1 VNVATPKQLRFDFRP
16 GRSVPA
22 EPVPLVVLSDAD
34 LAYRDSAIDRGIEF
48 TESFLVETRAQRRGV
63 SVRDLQ
69 SMFTYELNRELAEE
83 ASIMA
88 LPGWAYVRPAWID
101 WEMINR
107 RAQHEAEALAD
118 DFAAFRKQRMESM
131 TVTKTRRRR

>member
-1 VNVATPKQLRFDFRP
+1 MPEVDAQLRFDFP
-16 GRSVPA
+16 TGRSAVV

-34 LAYRDSAIDRGIEF
+34 LAYRDSVVDRGVAF
-48 TESFLVETRAQRRGV
+48 TESFLIETRAQRRGI

-69 SMFTYELNRELAEE
+69 SMFTYELNRELVEE

-101 WEMINR
+101 WEMINC